1 MTTPFAERAW
11 WYEGCP
17 EPLILPAE
25 GSLAAALQS
34 VLPGWPAASEP
45 EIEPGM
51 ARAERQADGRYC
63 ITSRYT
69 NRPTGAVPT
78 AGAVCALMAD
88 LMLARSGA
96 EPGGF
101 GLHAAA
107 VAFHGRAIV
116 LTGPARAG
124 KTTLAVRLGL
134 EPGARYICDDVL
146 TITADNQARSLAATP
161 RLRLPLPDNPAL
173 QGLMAS
179 DCALRDGR
187 YAYLRLQQALP
198 WGEALPLGAILSYE
212 RRSDVAPGL
221 YALSVEAA
229 LPLLFA
235 RTLSEFE
242 TAPAALDRMQDLAS
256 ALPRARLICAGLE
269 EAVELVKGYV
279 AADMPQDLPELPADP
294 MVPQQAG
301 VLPAPQQVF
310 ARTEETQLRQTGE
323 TAWLWHE
330 GHGTLWQLNPTAF
343 AVWTLLEIPGSALD
357 LAEVLAEL
365 IPDTPPPEV
374 LQRDLC
380 HCLGQLLQQ
389 GFLTEA
395 AV

>member
-1 MTTPFAERAW
+1 MKPPFADQAW
-11 WYEGCP
+11 QFAGCP

-34 VLPGWPAASEP
+34 VLPGWPVTAQPSDGA
-45 EIEPGM
+45 GM
-51 ARAERQADGRYC
+51 ARAALQADGRYR
-63 ITSRYT
+63 ITSHYT
-69 NRPTGAVPT
+69 DRPTGAIPT

-107 VAFHGRAIV
+107 VALQGRAIV

-161 RLRLPLPDNPAL
+161 RLRLPLPDNAAL
-173 QGLMAS
+173 RALMAR
-179 DCALRDGR
+179 DCLLRDSR
-187 YAYLRLQQALP
+187 YAYLRMPAALP

-212 RRSDVAPGL
+212 RRGDLAPGL
-221 YALSVEAA
+221 YALPVEAA
-229 LPLLFA
+229 LPLLLRQA
-235 RTLSEFE
+235 LSEFD
-242 TAPAALDRMQDLAS
+242 TAPAALERVHDLAQ
-256 ALPRARLICAGLE
+256 ALPRARLVCE
-269 EAVELVKGYV
+269 DPEQAVALILGFV
-279 AADMPQDLPELPADP
+279 AAGMPQDLPDLPPDPAAPLVADT
-294 MVPQQAG
+294 
-301 VLPAPQQVF
+301 LPDPQQVF
-310 ARTEETQLRQTGE
+310 VRATDAQLRQTGR

-343 AVWTLLEIPGSALD
+343 AVWTLLEIPGSASD
-357 LAEVLAEL
+357 LAEVLADL
-365 IPDTPPPEV
+365 TPDTPPLPV

-380 HCLGQLLQQ
+380 LCLSQLQRH
-389 GFLTEA
+389 GFLTA
-395 AV
+395 GPM

>member
-1 MTTPFAERAW
+1 MTSPFAERAW
-11 WYEGCP
+11 RFAGCP

-45 EIEPGM
+45 GSSPGM
-51 ARAERQADGRYC
+51 ARAERQADGRYR

-69 NRPTGAVPT
+69 DRPTGAIPT

-88 LMLARSGA
+88 LMLARGGA

-107 VAFHGRAIV
+107 VAMGGQAIV

-146 TITADNQARSLAATP
+146 TITADNQALSLAATP
-161 RLRLPLPDNPAL
+161 RLRLPLPDNPGL
-173 QGLMAS
+173 QGLMETA
-179 DCALRDGR
+179 CVLRDSR

-221 YALSVEAA
+221 YALPVEAA

-242 TAPAALDRMQDLAS
+242 TAPAALDRMQELAS
-256 ALPRARLICAGLE
+256 GLPRARLICDDLEAAVMLLKGFVAAGL
-269 EAVELVKGYV
+269 
-279 AADMPQDLPELPADP
+279 PQDLPDLPADP
-294 MVPQQAG
+294 LLPQAAG
-301 VLPAPQQVF
+301 ELPDPARVF
-310 ARTEETQLRQTGE
+310 ARRADTQLRQTGD

-365 IPDTPPPEV
+365 MPDTPPPEV

-380 HCLGQLLQQ
+380 HCLGQLHQQ
-389 GFLTEA
+389 GFLTQA
-395 AV
+395 HM